1 MNDRRRGVRARSNDR
16 RADASRPGAH
26 GRQRRHIALVLHG
39 ARAELPGLRHL
50 VEWMRAK
57 GHVVR
62 PRVTWEPGDGA
73 MFAREAIAAG
83 ADTIVACGGDGTVN
97 DVLNGIDGTTVALG
111 IIPA

>member
-1 MNDRRRGVRARSNDR
+1 MRGTDRRTGGTRAGADGR
-16 RADASRPGAH
+16 R
-26 GRQRRHIALVLHG
+26 RRHIALVLHG

-73 MFAREAIAAG
+73 MFAREAIEA
-83 ADTIVACGGDGTVN
+83 
-97 DVLNGIDGTTVALG
+97 
-111 IIPA
+111 